1 MGMQHSIAL
10 TASVAGRR
18 PCAKET
24 SDRELIGLIAG
35 NDQSAMRIL
44 FIRHQVR
51 VFRFLLRIV
60 GNRETAE
67 DLVSEVFLEVWRK
80 AGQFE
85 MRSQVTTWLLGI
97 ARHKALGLLRRQRTM
112 LCAEE
117 VVESI
122 EDPAD
127 DPEVATQ
134 KSERGTLLRDC
145 IGHLS
150 ASHREVIDLVYY
162 QQQSIEDVAKIVGV
176 PVNTVKTRMF
186 YARKQI
192 ADMMAKGGIERAWL

>member
-1 MGMQHSIAL
+1 MGMQQSIAL
-10 TASVAGRR
+10 TTSVAGRR

-35 NDQSAMRIL
+35 NDKSAMRIL

-60 GNRETAE
+60 GNRENAE

-97 ARHKALGLLRRQRTM
+97 ARHKALGFLRRQRTT
-112 LCAEE
+112 LCAEG

-192 ADMMAKGGIERAWL
+192 ADMMAKGGIERALL